1 MLKGRLGL
9 NVSRIP
15 HADRAGLLYLAR
27 GQLVARDGTLAFLR
41 GPEVDEVLPPGE
53 YGIPVQGISMILLGP
68 GSMVSHDALRLLARA
83 DTALAAVGEDGVRLY
98 TAPPLGPDRS
108 AVARRQATL
117 WADAKLRVDIA
128 RRMYAWRLGEVLP
141 HRDIAVL
148 RGIEG
153 ARMKETYRLCAERA
167 GVRWQSRRYDRAD
180 PLAADLPNQA
190 LNHAASAVEAA
201 AAIACA
207 AVGAI
212 PQLGF
217 IHEDPGQ
224 SLVLDIADL
233 FRDGVTIP
241 TAFAAAREAAQTH
254 EGVERLARRRT
265 GRVLAEK
272 SVIPQMIER
281 LKQLFEPGG
290 EGPQPSPAA
299 AVRGRRVA
307 GLAPSAERSPH
318 AGDPGARTHQA
329 GDGDGGAAA
338 AHTAPDGARAASA
351 PEDGDSPGEGDS
363 VRLLHE
369 NPVREAGD

>member
-9 NVSRIP
+9 HSSRIP

-41 GPEVDEVLPPGE
+41 GADADEILPPGE

-108 AVARRQATL
+108 ALARRQAVL
-117 WADAKLRVDIA
+117 WADPLRRVGVA

-153 ARMKETYRLCAERA
+153 ARMKESYRLAAQQA
-167 GVRWQSRRYDRAD
+167 GIRWNGRRYDRGN
-180 PLAADLPNQA
+180 PGAADLPNQA
-190 LNHAASAVEAA
+190 LNHTASAVEAA

-207 AVGAI
+207 AVGAV

-224 SLVLDIADL
+224 SLVLDVADL
-233 FRDGVTIP
+233 FRDSVTIP
-241 TAFAAAREAAQTH
+241 VAFAAAKQAERGQDSI
-254 EGVERLARRRT
+254 ERLARRKT
-265 GRVLAEK
+265 GRALAER
-272 SVIPQMIER
+272 SVIPQMIDR
-281 LKQLFEPGG
+281 LKQLFETDEQVTGT
-290 EGPQPSPAA
+290 PAQQSLG
-299 AVRGRRVA
+299 GRRGDRGSGSA
-307 GLAPSAERSPH
+307 GP
-318 AGDPGARTHQA
+318 AGGPG
-329 GDGDGGAAA
+329 
-338 AHTAPDGARAASA
+338 
-351 PEDGDSPGEGDS
+351 
-363 VRLLHE
+363 
-369 NPVREAGD
+369 